1 MRSKYFSGA
10 AIAGLYARMTTLLQN
25 HNILVLTWF
34 RISRLLIYPGIDM
47 VEDKLVADL
56 LWQMR
61 LQTQHT
67 AVLLHFLLLEMV
79 DLQFLY
85 DFALILISSFLGH
98 FSHCSQFWARVP
110 TDLCSF

>member
-10 AIAGLYARMTTLLQN
+10 FTAGLYVRMKTLLQS

-34 RISRLLIYPGIDM
+34 RINGLLIYLGIDM

-56 LWQMR
+56 LWQMG

-98 FSHCSQFWARVP
+98 FFPLFTVLGTSSN
-110 TDLCSF
+110 